1 MDGFKDVKIKK
12 EDSGGWGMDGL
23 LSIMECPGDVSFVL
37 LYLLAAN
44 KGVYSVTIG

>member
-1 MDGFKDVKIKK
+1 MEDGGIGDGRLIKYYL
-12 EDSGGWGMDGL
+12 G
-23 LSIMECPGDVSFVL
+23 MECPGDVSFVL